1 MARLLVFLL
10 ALLLPL
16 GAAAAEP
23 LKQPGKEQLYQR
35 VLTRPDAVIRAAPD
49 AAAKAVDTP
58 PPFAVLYVFERK
70 TVGSAE
76 WLAVGAPFAGPALG
90 WIEADKTVAW
100 SQQLLLAFSNPAYR
114 LRNLFFDTKESAK
127 RFYED
132 ENLAQAAESALAA
145 ADAGTPPAGS
155 GIVSV
160 EPKLFLDINE
170 NLYLLPILDSE
181 DYLLGGVFP
190 ANLVKIA
197 SIPVEAPPPDPTAKL
212 QDFDAAVVFVI
223 DTTRS
228 MDPYIERVKDAV
240 RKLSAELAGTPVGD
254 KLSFGIVAF
263 RDNTDVAPGV
273 DYVSKVIL
281 APTKGAKPADL
292 EAALAGLGAATAS
305 TQTFNEDG
313 MAGMETALGLANWD
327 EFGGRFVI
335 YISDAGA
342 RSGEDPLG
350 ATHKN
355 PAEINALARERG
367 IATLVLHLK
376 TEAGKAYHHLAE
388 QQYQALAAWPGIQ
401 PLYFP
406 IENGDVAAFGK
417 AVDDATSQIVSI
429 IDTSLGGGLVDPAA
443 TPGTQVQQAT
453 RLVGL
458 AMQLAYLGRTGGQG
472 APDLFEAWTLDRAM
486 DNPTDL
492 AFELRVLLNR
502 TQINDL
508 SDRLKALLD
517 AATQAKQTGSQ
528 DFFRLLRTTM
538 ARFVQDPAQLAKA
551 DQVGDFLNEFLAALP
566 YRSQILSIDEASW
579 QSMGPA
585 AQDEILSGIRSKLA
599 AYQLLYDDVNRW
611 TALWQGAP
619 TAELVYPIP
628 LALLP

>member
-1 MARLLVFLL
+1 MRLVLVLL

-16 GAAAAEP
+16 SVQAAEP

-35 VLTRPDAVIRAAPD
+35 VLTRPDAVIRADPD
-49 AAAKAVDTP
+49 ATAQPVDQP
-58 PPFAVLYVFERK
+58 PPFAVLYVFERR
-70 TVGSAE
+70 TVGGAE
-76 WLAVGAPFAGPALG
+76 WLAVGAPFAGPPLG
-90 WIEADKTVAW
+90 WVEAPATIAW

-114 LRNLFFDTKESAK
+114 LRNLFFDTRDNAV

-132 ENLAQAAESALAA
+132 EALAAAAEAAIAA
-145 ADAGTPPAGS
+145 ADAGTVAAGS

-170 NLYLLPILDSE
+170 SLYLLPILE
-181 DYLLGGVFP
+181 TQDYLLGGVFP

-197 SIPVEAPPPDPTAKL
+197 SLPVEAPPPDPTAKL
-212 QDFDAAVVFVI
+212 EDFTAAVVFVI

-228 MDPYIERVKDAV
+228 MDPYIARVKDAI
-240 RKLSAELAGTPVGD
+240 RQFSADLEGSALKGKV
-254 KLSFGIVAF
+254 SFGVVAF

-281 APTKGAKPADL
+281 APGEATDAAAL
-292 EAALAGLGAATAS
+292 EAALANLAAATAS

-313 MAGMETALGLANWD
+313 MAGMETALGLTQWD
-327 EFGGRFVI
+327 DFGGKFII
-335 YISDAGA
+335 YISDAGT

-350 ATHKN
+350 ATRKN
-355 PAEINALARERG
+355 PAEINSLARERG

-376 TEAGKAYHHLAE
+376 TAAGQAYHELAR
-388 QQYQALAAWPGIQ
+388 QQYEALAAWPGIA

-406 IENGDVAAFGK
+406 IEGGEVAAFGR
-417 AVDDATSQIVSI
+417 AVDEATEQVVGIVDA
-429 IDTSLGGGLVDPAA
+429 SLGGGLIDPAQ
-443 TPGTQVQQAT
+443 GGGSQVQQQT

-458 AMQLAYLGRTGGQG
+458 AMQLAWLGKTSGAG

-486 DNPTDL
+486 DNPTQL

-508 SDRLKALLD
+508 AERLKALLD
-517 AATQAKQTGSQ
+517 AAAEAKQTGSQ
-528 DFFRLLRTTM
+528 DFFRLLRNTM
-538 ARFVQDPAQLAKA
+538 ARFVQDPGQLAKA

-566 YRSQILSIDEASW
+566 YRSQILSIDEATW

-585 AQDEILSGIRSKLA
+585 AQDEILAGIRSKLA
-599 AYQLLYDDVNRW
+599 AYQLLYDDVGRW

-619 TAELVYPIP
+619 TGELVYPIP

>member
-1 MARLLVFLL
+1 MRHVLLVLI

-16 GAAAAEP
+16 AAAAEP

-35 VLTRPDAVIRAAPD
+35 VLTRPDATIRATPD
-49 AAAKAVDTP
+49 ATAAAVDQP
-58 PPFAVLYVFERK
+58 PAFAVLYVFERQ
-70 TVGSAE
+70 TVGGTE

-90 WIEADKTVAW
+90 WIEAPRTIAW

-114 LRNLFFDTKESAK
+114 LRNLFFDGKETAT

-132 ENLAQAAESALAA
+132 EALAAIAEAAIAA
-145 ADAGTPPAGS
+145 ADAGSPPAGS

-160 EPKLFLDINE
+160 EPRLFLDINE
-170 NLYLLPILDSE
+170 NLYLLPILETQDH
-181 DYLLGGVFP
+181 LLGGVFP
-190 ANLVKIA
+190 ANLVKVA
-197 SIPVEAPPPDPTAKL
+197 SIPVEAPPPDPSAKL
-212 QDFDAAVVFVI
+212 EDFTAAVVFVI

-228 MDPYIERVKDAV
+228 MDPYIERVKDAI
-240 RKLSAELAGTPVGD
+240 RQFSKDLDGTPLAGKV
-254 KLSFGIVAF
+254 SFGVVAF
-263 RDNTDVAPGV
+263 RDNTEVAPGV
-273 DYVSKVIL
+273 EYVSKVVL
-281 APTKGAKPADL
+281 APGDATDAQALD
-292 EAALAGLGAATAS
+292 AALAGLAASTAS

-313 MAGMETALGLANWD
+313 MAGMETALALPNWD
-327 EFGGRFVI
+327 DFGGRFII
-335 YISDAGA
+335 YLSDAGT
-342 RSGEDPLG
+342 RGGEDPLG
-350 ATHKN
+350 ATRKN

-376 TEAGKAYHHLAE
+376 TPVGKAYHELAR
-388 QQYQALAAWPGIQ
+388 QQYEALAAWPGLA

-406 IENGDVAAFGK
+406 VENGDVTAFGR
-417 AVDDATSQIVSI
+417 AVDEATGQVVGIVDA
-429 IDTSLGGGLVDPAA
+429 SLGGGLVDPAQ
-443 TPGTQVQQAT
+443 TGGSQVQKQT

-458 AMQLAYLGRTGGQG
+458 AMQLAWLGKTSGAV

-508 SDRLKALLD
+508 AERLKALLQ
-517 AATQAKQTGSQ
+517 AATEAKQTGSQ
-528 DFFRLLRTTM
+528 DFFRLLRVTM
-538 ARFVQDPAQLAKA
+538 ARFVQDPAQLARA
-551 DQVGDFLNEFLAALP
+551 DDVGDFLNEFLAALP
-566 YRSQILSIDEASW
+566 YRSQILSIDEATW

-599 AYQLLYDDVNRW
+599 AYQLLYDDVGRW

-619 TAELVYPIP
+619 TGELVYPIP

>member
-1 MARLLVFLL
+1 
-10 ALLLPL
+10 
-16 GAAAAEP
+16 
-23 LKQPGKEQLYQR
+23 
-35 VLTRPDAVIRAAPD
+35 
-49 AAAKAVDTP
+49 
-58 PPFAVLYVFERK
+58 
-70 TVGSAE
+70 
-76 WLAVGAPFAGPALG
+76 
-90 WIEADKTVAW
+90 
-100 SQQLLLAFSNPAYR
+100 
-114 LRNLFFDTKESAK
+114 
-127 RFYED
+127 
-132 ENLAQAAESALAA
+132 
-145 ADAGTPPAGS
+145 
-155 GIVSV
+155 
-160 EPKLFLDINE
+160 
-170 NLYLLPILDSE
+170 
-181 DYLLGGVFP
+181 
-190 ANLVKIA
+190 
-197 SIPVEAPPPDPTAKL
+197 
-212 QDFDAAVVFVI
+212 
-223 DTTRS
+223 
-228 MDPYIERVKDAV
+228 
-240 RKLSAELAGTPVGD
+240 
-254 KLSFGIVAF
+254 
-263 RDNTDVAPGV
+263 
-273 DYVSKVIL
+273 
-281 APTKGAKPADL
+281 
-292 EAALAGLGAATAS
+292 
-305 TQTFNEDG
+305 
-313 MAGMETALGLANWD
+313 
-327 EFGGRFVI
+327 
-335 YISDAGA
+335 
-342 RSGEDPLG
+342 
-350 ATHKN
+350 
-355 PAEINALARERG
+355 
-367 IATLVLHLK
+367 VLHLK

-417 AVDDATSQIVSI
+417 AVDDATGQIVSI

-458 AMQLAYLGRTGGQG
+458 AMQLAYLGRAGGQG

-599 AYQLLYDDVNRW
+599 AYQLLYDDVGRW

>member
-1 MARLLVFLL
+1 MRSVLL
-10 ALLLPL
+10 ALLVLVLPL
-16 GAAAAEP
+16 AALAAEP
-23 LKQPGKEQLYQR
+23 LKQPGKEQLFQR
-35 VLTRPDAVIRAAPD
+35 VLTRPGAVIRVDPD
-49 AAAKAVDTP
+49 ATAKPVDQP
-58 PPFAVLYVFERK
+58 PPFAVLYVFQRRA
-70 TVGSAE
+70 VGSTE
-76 WLAVGAPFAGPALG
+76 WLAVGAPFAGPTLG
-90 WIEADKTVAW
+90 WIPAEQTVAW

-114 LRNLFFDTKESAK
+114 LRNLFFDGKESAI

-132 ENLAQAAESALAA
+132 ENLSAAAESAIAA
-145 ADAGTPPAGS
+145 ADAGAPPAGS
-155 GIVSV
+155 GIISV

-170 NLYLLPILDSE
+170 NLYLLPILE
-181 DYLLGGVFP
+181 AQDYLLGGVFP

-197 SIPVEAPPPDPTAKL
+197 SIPVQAPPPDPSAKL
-212 QDFDAAVVFVI
+212 QDFNAAVVFVI

-228 MDPYIERVKDAV
+228 MDPYIERVKDAI
-240 RKLSAELAGTPVGD
+240 RKLSKELAGTPIGD
-254 KLSFGIVAF
+254 KLAFGVVAF
-263 RDNTDVAPGV
+263 RDNTSVAPGI

-281 APTKGAKPADL
+281 APSKNTTPADL

-305 TQTFNEDG
+305 TQAFSEDG
-313 MAGMETALGLANWD
+313 MAGMESAMNLTNWND
-327 EFGGRFVI
+327 FGGRFVI
-335 YISDAGA
+335 YISDAGT

-367 IATLVLHLK
+367 IATLVLHLR
-376 TEAGKAYHHLAE
+376 TDAGKAYHQLAE

-406 IENGDVAAFGK
+406 IENGDVAQFGK
-417 AVDDATSQIVSI
+417 AVDEATGQIVSI
-429 IDTSLGGGLVDPAA
+429 VDTSLGGGLVDPAA

-458 AMQLAYLGRTGGQG
+458 AMQLAYLGRASGVA

-492 AFELRVLLNR
+492 AFEVRVLLNR

-508 SDRLKALLD
+508 SERLKALL
-517 AATQAKQTGSQ
+517 AAGIEARQTSSQ

-538 ARFVQDPAQLAKA
+538 ARFLQDPAQLAQA
-551 DQVGDFLNEFLAALP
+551 DTLGAFLNEFLGALP
-566 YRSQILSIDEASW
+566 YRSQVLQIDEASW
-579 QSMGPA
+579 ASMGAA

-599 AYQLLYDDVNRW
+599 AYQLLYDDVGRW